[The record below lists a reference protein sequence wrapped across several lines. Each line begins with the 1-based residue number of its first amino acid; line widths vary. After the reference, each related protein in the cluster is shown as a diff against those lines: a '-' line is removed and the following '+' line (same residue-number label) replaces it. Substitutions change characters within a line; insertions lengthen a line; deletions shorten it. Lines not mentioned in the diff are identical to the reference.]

1 MNTTTPINP
10 DVITTTRTAT
20 SFTVTCRSLTLFQ
33 TASFL
38 VSLLDATGKN
48 ISNQI
53 ITLTTQQYSE
63 WMNNDDYIINLVA
76 GILGVTPN
84 PPIGVSQAPVAEV

>member
-1 MNTTTPINP
+1 MNTTTPISP

-20 SFTVTCRSLTLFQ
+20 SFSVTCRSLELFKS
-33 TASFL
+33 ASFL
-38 VSLLDATGKN
+38 VSLLDADGRN

-53 ITLTTQQYSE
+53 ITLTTEQYNQ
-63 WMNNDDYIINLVA
+63 WMNNDSYIINLVA

-84 PPIGVSQAPVAEV
+84 PPIDVSPLPVAEV

>member
-1 MNTTTPINP
+1 MNTTTTPINP
-10 DVITTTRTAT
+10 DIVTTTRTAT

-38 VSLLDATGKN
+38 VSLLDASGKN

-53 ITLTTQQYSE
+53 VTLTTEQYNQ
-63 WMNNDDYIINLVA
+63 WMNDDDYIINLVA

-84 PPIGVSQAPVAEV
+84 PPLPVPQV